1 MTPAELIAARLH
13 AHRITSAVDRAYRA
27 AEAVQVGR
35 SSLRVAIDPVPG
47 AAGEPDGR
55 EFTPG
60 GPFKV
65 RFVLSAEGRG
75 DVRFHV
81 DGGATFED
89 MGRALERFT
98 WELLDAP
105 L

>member
-35 SSLRVAIDPVPG
+35 PSLRVAIVPVPG
-47 AAGEPDGR
+47 AVGEPDGN

-65 RFVLSAEGRG
+65 RLALSAEGRG
-75 DVRFHV
+75 DLLFHV
-81 DGGATFED
+81 DGGATVED
-89 MGRALERFT
+89 MGRALERFAR
-98 WELLDAP
+98 ELLDGP